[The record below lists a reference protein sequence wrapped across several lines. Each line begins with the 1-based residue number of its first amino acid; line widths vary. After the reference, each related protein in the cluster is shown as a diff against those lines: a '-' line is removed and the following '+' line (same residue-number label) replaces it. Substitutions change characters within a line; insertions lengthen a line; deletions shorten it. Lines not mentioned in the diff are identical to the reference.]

1 MIHVGSSIVDGIPV
15 EVTRKRTRRINLRVS
30 ADGTVRLSIPAYWAT
45 LHQGEEFLRSKL
57 DWVRKVRAEILARP
71 RLTRAPVS
79 EDEERSLRELLSEL
93 NGSWAAKL
101 REDGVSWKL
110 RKVKTFWG
118 SCNWRK
124 RLITYNPELAH
135 APRELV
141 EYVVVHEL
149 THLKAHDHGKRFYAL
164 MDERLPD
171 WQTLRRALNKRERMK
186 DLSPVNEDPTP
197 VPTGPLVQ
205 GEFFFE

>member
-1 MIHVGSSIVDGIPV
+1 MIHVGSNIVDGIPV

-30 ADGTVRLSIPAYWAT
+30 AEGIVRLSIPVYWAT

-79 EDEERSLRELLSEL
+79 EGEEESLRELLSEL

-124 RLITYNPELAH
+124 RLITYNPELAR

-164 MDERLPD
+164 MDERLPG
-171 WQTLRRALNKRERMK
+171 WQMLRKQLNKREWMRV
-186 DLSPVNEDPTP
+186 SAPENEAPTP
-197 VPTGPLVQ
+197 MPTGPLVQ

>member
-1 MIHVGSSIVDGIPV
+1 MIHAGSNVVDGIPI

-30 ADGTVRLSIPAYWAT
+30 SEGVVRLSIPAYWAT
-45 LHQGEEFLRSKL
+45 LRQGEEFLRSKL

-71 RLTRAPVS
+71 RPTRAPVS
-79 EDEERSLRELLSEL
+79 ETEEGSVRALLGEL

-101 REDGVSWKL
+101 REEGVSWKL

-124 RLITYNPELAH
+124 RLITYNPELAR

-171 WQTLRRALNKRERMK
+171 WQTLRRALNKREWMK
-186 DLSPVNEDPTP
+186 NLSPINDEPTP

>member
-1 MIHVGSSIVDGIPV
+1 MLHAGENIVDGIKV
-15 EVTRKRTRRINLRVS
+15 EVTRKRTRRINLRVG

-45 LHQGEEFLRSKL
+45 LRQGEEFLRSKL

-79 EDEERSLRELLSEL
+79 KVEEESLSVLLSEL

-101 REDGVSWKL
+101 REEGVSWKL

-124 RLITYNPELAH
+124 RLITYNPELAL

-164 MDERLPD
+164 MDERLPE
-171 WQTLRRALNKRERMK
+171 WQALRRKLNKREWMK
-186 DLSPVNEDPTP
+186 DLSPVNEEV
-197 VPTGPLVQ
+197 VPAPMGPLVQ

>member
-1 MIHVGSSIVDGIPV
+1 MIHVGSNIVDGIQV

-30 ADGTVRLSIPAYWAT
+30 ADGTVRLSIPSYWAT

-79 EDEERSLRELLSEL
+79 EGEEESLRELLSEL

-124 RLITYNPELAH
+124 RLITYNPELAR

-171 WQTLRRALNKRERMK
+171 WQVRRKQLNKREWAK
-186 DLSPVNEDPTP
+186 GEQSSNEPFIAPT
-197 VPTGPLVQ
+197 TGPLVQ